1 MMITAWQAKEQSTQ
15 AMKERREN
23 IMASV
28 ESVISSAI
36 AQGSYK
42 ANYYPRNSGET
53 EILMLDVLP
62 ELGYSVVHVQ
72 AKDQRDKDYL
82 TISWE

>member
-1 MMITAWQAKEQSTQ
+1 MLTALQAKEKATQ

-23 IMASV
+23 IMSSV
-28 ESVISSAI
+28 QSVIDSAI
-36 AQGSYK
+36 SQGSYK
-42 ANYYPRNSGET
+42 GQYYPRNSGET
-53 EILMLDVLP
+53 EILMDLLP
-62 ELGYSVVHVQ
+62 ELGYNVVHVQ

>member
-1 MMITAWQAKEQSTQ
+1 MLTALEARDQSTQ
-15 AMKERREN
+15 AMKERRQN

-53 EILMLDVLP
+53 EILMVDVLP
-62 ELGYSVVHVQ
+62 DLGYNVVHVQ